1 MKMFFRARL
10 VLYMR
15 IRECQR
21 QNVFGIGIHG
31 DVYYMRYNVPNGKEH
46 IYFSL
51 RIQVG
56 ALCRVIFM
64 YEDKKY
70 FGILNVPL
78 QWLKSKITLLL

>member
-1 MKMFFRARL
+1 MFFRARL

-46 IYFSL
+46 IYFFFTDSSW
-51 RIQVG
+51 G
-56 ALCRVIFM
+56 ALSS
-64 YEDKKY
+64 Y
-70 FGILNVPL
+70 FHV
-78 QWLKSKITLLL
+78 